1 MALGD
6 DYCTLRTRQ
15 LSLIGGALHHFT
27 NMPSRSAFLYAAEQ
41 VPDPMLVVYGA
52 NTPRRSKGEMEVLAA
67 LKNVRAVQLSVGK
80 LSIHEEFPDLVAG
93 AIRSFLERDPRQEV
107 ARSAPS

>member
-1 MALGD
+1 
-6 DYCTLRTRQ
+6 
-15 LSLIGGALHHFT
+15 
-27 NMPSRSAFLYAAEQ
+27 MPSRSAFLYAAEQ

-67 LKNVRAVQLSVGK
+67 LKNVRTVQFSVGK
-80 LSIHEEFPDLVAG
+80 LSIHEESPTSLQAQYGRFWSVTLAK
-93 AIRSFLERDPRQEV
+93 RS